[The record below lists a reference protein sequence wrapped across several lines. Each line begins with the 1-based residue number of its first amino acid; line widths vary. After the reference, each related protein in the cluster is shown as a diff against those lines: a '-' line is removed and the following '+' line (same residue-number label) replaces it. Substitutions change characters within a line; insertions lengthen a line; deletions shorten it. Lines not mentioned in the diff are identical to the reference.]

1 MGLKLFKKKERL
13 ERQPEHQ
20 ESQPE
25 GRKRQQGREEGQPQ
39 QPGPGGAPKK
49 VRAGFFSRWR
59 LGARLTAGFCLVIA
73 IFVAVVIYVNFNLLQ
88 VATLSQQVTTL
99 HNQSMLFN
107 DMTNSIWDAYRR
119 ATDYIINGSQT
130 HVMGFDD
137 AMKRFEDSR
146 TQLEAQK
153 LDSQVAG
160 YLTAIYQA
168 SKSFGDTFH
177 NSIANASQQDR
188 MAALPI
194 LSFQMGASL
203 DNVNNIGSHM
213 NKDIISS
220 TTAAEEKL
228 GAAVRNARATLLVGL
243 LLALLLGL
251 FIAWFISRMVGKT
264 LGQVASY
271 ADRVASGDLTAEP
284 LQVASKDEVGKLA
297 VAFNTMGENLRQVIS
312 QVRDMTG
319 QVATASQDLAR
330 MSQEVGEA
338 VRQVAA
344 TVQEMAK
351 GAEDQAQQVSETAAA
366 TDNQVARVEE
376 VHRDTEE
383 MAAASDQVAAKT
395 IEGTRAVA
403 EATDQMAAISQRMD
417 SMARVVGELGNRSQQ
432 IGQIV
437 GVISGIAEQT
447 NLLALNAAIEAAR
460 AGEQGRGFAVVAEE
474 VRKLA
479 EQSAEAT
486 KQIVGL
492 VQEIQRET
500 ERVVISMAEGSKDVQ
515 QGTEV
520 VARTGKAFNAIDQAI
535 QTLVARIK
543 NVAEKA
549 EDMYAG
555 SRQVKERVESIA
567 AGIEE
572 AAASTQQVSA
582 STEEQTAAVDQI
594 SQAAGQLA
602 VAAGD
607 LEKAI
612 ARFRL

>member
-1 MGLKLFKKKERL
+1 MGLKLFKKKER
-13 ERQPEHQ
+13 
-20 ESQPE
+20 QPE
-25 GRKRQQGREEGQPQ
+25 GRERQQGQEQEQPQ
-39 QPGPGGAPKK
+39 QLRAKGQGGTSGAPRKAR
-49 VRAGFFSRWR
+49 VGFFSRWR

-73 IFVAVVIYVNFNLLQ
+73 IFVAGVIYVNYNLIQ
-88 VATLSQQVTTL
+88 VATLSQQATTM
-99 HNQSMLFN
+99 HNQSMIFN

-137 AMKRFEDSR
+137 AMKRFENSR
-146 TQLEAQK
+146 AQLENQK

-160 YLTAIYQA
+160 YLTAMGQA
-168 SKSFGDTFH
+168 AKSFSDTFH
-177 NSIANASQQDR
+177 NSIASTSQQDR

-203 DNVNNIGSHM
+203 DNVNNIGNHM
-213 NKDIISS
+213 NKDIISGTS
-220 TTAAEEKL
+220 AAEEKL
-228 GAAVRNARATLLVGL
+228 NAAVRSARATLLAGL

-251 FIAWFISRMVGKT
+251 LIAWFISRMVGKT

-284 LQVASKDEVGKLA
+284 LQVASKDEIGKLA
-297 VAFNTMGENLRQVIS
+297 AAFNTMGENLRQVIS
-312 QVRDMTG
+312 KVRDMTG
-319 QVATASQDLAR
+319 QVAAASQDLAR

-338 VRQVAA
+338 ARQVAA

-351 GAEDQAQQVSETAAA
+351 GAEDQAQQVSATAAA
-366 TDNQVARVEE
+366 TEGQVARVEE

-383 MAAASDQVAAKT
+383 MAAASEQVAIKAT
-395 IEGTRAVA
+395 EGSRAVA
-403 EATDQMAAISQRMD
+403 EATDQMAAISHRMD

-500 ERVVISMAEGSKDVQ
+500 ERVVTSMAEGSKDVQ

-572 AAASTQQVSA
+572 TAASTQEVSA

-602 VAAGD
+602 AAAGH
-607 LEKAI
+607 LEAAI
-612 ARFRL
+612 ARFKL

>member
-1 MGLKLFKKKERL
+1 MGLKLFKKKER
-13 ERQPEHQ
+13 QPQGLIGQPGQ
-20 ESQPE
+20 EPE
-25 GRKRQQGREEGQPQ
+25 QPQ
-39 QPGPGGAPKK
+39 QPQAKGQEKTPAAPRKA
-49 VRAGFFSRWR
+49 RAGFFSRWR
-59 LGARLTAGFCLVIA
+59 LGTRLTAGFCLVIA
-73 IFVAVVIYVNFNLLQ
+73 IFVAVVVYVNFNLIK
-88 VATLSQQVTTL
+88 VANLYQQATTL
-99 HNQSMLFN
+99 HNQNMLFN
-107 DMTNSIWDAYRR
+107 EMSNDIWDAYRR

-137 AMKRFEDSR
+137 AMKRFENSR
-146 TQLEAQK
+146 AQLENQK

-160 YLTAIYQA
+160 YLAAMSQA
-168 SKSFGDTFH
+168 AKSFSDTFH
-177 NSIANASQQDR
+177 NSIVNVSQQDR

-203 DNVNNIGSHM
+203 DNVNNIGNHM
-213 NKDIISS
+213 DKTIVES
-220 TTAAEEKL
+220 TAAAEQQL
-228 GAAVRNARATLLVGL
+228 NAALTSARATLLTGL
-243 LLALLLGL
+243 LLTLLLGL

-264 LGQVASY
+264 LGQVAAY
-271 ADRVASGDLTAEP
+271 ADRVAGGDLTAEP
-284 LQVASKDEVGKLA
+284 LQVASKDEIGRLA
-297 VAFNTMGENLRQVIS
+297 TAFNTMGDNLRQVIS
-312 QVRDMTG
+312 RVRDMTG
-319 QVATASQDLAR
+319 QVAAASQDLAR

-338 VRQVAA
+338 ARQVAA

-351 GAEDQAQQVSETAAA
+351 GAEDQAQQVSATAAA
-366 TDNQVARVEE
+366 TDGQVVRVEE

-383 MAAASDQVAAKT
+383 MAAASDQVAIKAT
-395 IEGTRAVA
+395 EGSRAVA

-500 ERVVISMAEGSKDVQ
+500 ERVVTSMAEGSKDVQ

-535 QTLVARIK
+535 QTMVARIK

-602 VAAGD
+602 AAAGQ
-607 LEKAI
+607 LEAAI
-612 ARFRL
+612 ARFKL